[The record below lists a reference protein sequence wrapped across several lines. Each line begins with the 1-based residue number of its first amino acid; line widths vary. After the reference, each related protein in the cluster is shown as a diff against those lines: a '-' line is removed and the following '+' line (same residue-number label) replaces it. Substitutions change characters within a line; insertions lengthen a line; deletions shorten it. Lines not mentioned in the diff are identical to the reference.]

1 MDNPFFV
8 STDKSQLDL
17 PMIHEFLS
25 KRSYWAKD
33 RTIDAVQRS
42 IDNSLCFGVYTGSGK
57 QVGFGRVVTDYTIFG
72 WLMDVFITE
81 THRGHGLGKMLL
93 QAVMSHPE
101 LQTLKR
107 WGLVTKDA
115 HSLYEKAGFVVV
127 ENPERMMEKLG

>member
-8 STDKSQLDL
+8 STDKSLLDL

-33 RTIDAVQRS
+33 RTMDAVQRS
-42 IDNSLCFGVYTGSGK
+42 VDNSLCFGVYAGSGK
-57 QVGFGRVVTDYTIFG
+57 QVGFARVVTDYTIFG

-93 QAVMSHPE
+93 STIMAHPE

-115 HSLYEKAGFVVV
+115 HALYEKAGFVVV
-127 ENPERMMEKLG
+127 ENPERMMEKLS

>member
-8 STDKSQLDL
+8 STDQSRLDL
-17 PMIHEFLS
+17 PMIHEYLS

-33 RTIDAVQRS
+33 RTMDAVKQS
-42 IDNSLCFGVYTGSGK
+42 IAHSLCFGVYAGSGK
-57 QVGFGRVVTDYTIFG
+57 QVGFARVITDYTIFG

-93 QAVMSHPE
+93 SSIMSHPE

-127 ENPERMMEKLG
+127 ENPERMMEKLS